1 MQDVFLAG
9 TDTSSTTIEWALAEL
24 INNPDVMEKAT
35 QEIDSVTRK
44 SRLIQEHDLPNLP
57 YLRAILK
64 EMLRLHPTVP
74 LVPRES
80 TENCNV
86 CGFEIPAKSILYV
99 NLWSMARDPKLWKN
113 PNEFKPE
120 RFMNEENNKLDVRG
134 QNFQLMPFGTGRRTC
149 PGISLALQVVPTNLA
164 ALIQCFQWKV
174 NGNGI
179 VNMKE
184 KAASTL
190 QRAYPLMCVPIP
202 RFNRFS
208 LFE

>member
-64 EMLRLHPTVP
+64 ETLRLHPTVP

-86 CGFEIPAKSILYV
+86 CGFEIPAKSLLYV

-149 PGISLALQVVPTNLA
+149 PGVSLALQV
-164 ALIQCFQWKV
+164 I
-174 NGNGI
+174 
-179 VNMKE
+179 
-184 KAASTL
+184 
-190 QRAYPLMCVPIP
+190 
-202 RFNRFS
+202 
-208 LFE
+208 